1 MWPPRGQRWETLA
14 CVPSTRSVGAQE
26 CAHIPHTSPPCL
38 DLHPPWALSGTSW
51 DPDEVS
57 GNSGEPEELQ
67 VWGLGFWSPS
77 LCWFPSIK
85 PQALKQ
91 PRGRGSSRVPGLPSP
106 LWHAP
111 PFGPVADPS
120 PWCFLALSS
129 PHPAESAFSRRVEGK
144 AQNHFEETNS
154 SSQNS
159 SGECA
164 P

>member
-1 MWPPRGQRWETLA
+1 MWLPGVRDGRPWPVCHLLDQLEL
-14 CVPSTRSVGAQE
+14 RSA
-26 CAHIPHTSPPCL
+26 PTSHTHPPPCL
-38 DLHPPWALSGTSW
+38 DLHPPWVLSGTSW

-77 LCWFPSIK
+77 LCWFPSVK
-85 PQALKQ
+85 PQALTQ
-91 PRGRGSSRVPGLPSP
+91 PRGRGSSHVPGLPSP

-111 PFGPVADPS
+111 PFGPVADQS
-120 PWCFLALSS
+120 PWFFLALSS